1 MNDVSRTTTDVWQ
14 DNALNLDGSRVID
27 RIVYVDPDIY
37 AAEQERIFAKTWQW
51 VAHDTELAEI
61 GDYITVTIAGRPI
74 IVSRDVDGEL
84 KAFFNTC
91 THRGALLA
99 VKAKGNNSGSFTCL
113 YHAWCFDNGG
123 KLLSAPLDEA
133 YGDNLKKACYDIPR
147 VRLETFAGNI
157 FVCLDDKIEPLEQ
170 FLGASGSYLEQ
181 LTGEHEVL
189 GRVRWMLDGNWK
201 LWHENFRDNYHPM
214 YAHMAIGSNYQ
225 GVKIEGTNH
234 DLGQGHSLLAFPLQG
249 DPTKIIPVI
258 RRLTGRAPEA
268 SAMPPRSAADPSA
281 RNFIMAFFPN
291 LDFQHGPAGIGHW
304 LLQTVRPISI
314 DKAIVEIVVFGP
326 KGESQEDRQER
337 LQTALDF
344 QTSAGKIS
352 GDDTEA
358 ARRCA
363 GGFGTFPHVRWSNM
377 DRGQAPGADGHKN
390 DEYSLRAFYA
400 AYKQY
405 MDDALTAPGLAP
417 AS

>member
-1 MNDVSRTTTDVWQ
+1 MNDITRAKDIWQ
-14 DNALNLDGSRVID
+14 DNDLNLDGSRVID
-27 RIVYVDPDIY
+27 RIVYVDPDVY

-91 THRGALLA
+91 THRGAVLA
-99 VKAKGNNSGSFTCL
+99 VKAKGNNGGSFTCL
-113 YHAWCFDNGG
+113 YHAWCFDNAG

-147 VRLETFAGNI
+147 VRLETLAGNI
-157 FVCLDDKIEPLEQ
+157 FVSLDDKIEPLAQ
-170 FLGASGSYLEQ
+170 FLGKSGEYLAQ

-189 GRVRWMLDGNWK
+189 GRVRWMLEGNWK

-234 DLGQGHSLLAFPLQG
+234 DLGQGHSLLQFPLQG
-249 DPTKIIPVI
+249 DPSKIVPVI
-258 RRLTGRAPEA
+258 RRLTGKVPEA
-268 SAMPPRSAADPSA
+268 AVMPSRVAPKPDAQ
-281 RNFIMAFFPN
+281 NMIMAFFPN

-304 LLQTVRPISI
+304 LLQTVRPISL
-314 DKAIVEIVVFGP
+314 DRAIVEIVVFGLKSDTP
-326 KGESQEDRQER
+326 EVRQER

-344 QTSAGKIS
+344 QASSGKIS

-358 ARRCA
+358 ARRC
-363 GGFGTFPHVRWSNM
+363 GLGFGTYPHVRWSNM
-377 DRGQAPGADGHKN
+377 DRGQAPGAEGHKN

-400 AYKQY
+400 AYKRY
-405 MDDALTAPGLAP
+405 MGDALKAP
-417 AS
+417 ARAS